1 LPEINTAFN
10 SYKELVQGKVWIGS
24 LGDTISLIEK
34 EGCHVIVDLR
44 SEKVLTGKEHPLHY
58 VRIPL
63 EQDGEH
69 QQTIIQETV
78 DWICELTEGGYRI
91 GIHCSEERSRTG
103 CIAIGTLIRLGGAS
117 TVQEAQATL
126 QALWPDVRLR
136 PQLLAA
142 LHDLYP

>member
-1 LPEINTAFN
+1 MPKINTSFN
-10 SYKELVQGKVWIGS
+10 SYKELIQGKVWIGG

-63 EQDGEH
+63 EACGEQ
-69 QQTIIQETV
+69 QQTVIQETV
-78 DWICELTEGGYRI
+78 DWICELAEGGYRI
-91 GIHCSEERSRTG
+91 GIHCSEERSRTS
-103 CIAIGTLIRLGGAS
+103 CIAIGTLIRLGSAG
-117 TVQEAQATL
+117 TVQEAQTML
-126 QALWPDVRLR
+126 QMLWPDVRLH